1 MTYRRLP
8 PLNAVRAF
16 EATARHLSVTRAAGE
31 LAVTPGAV
39 SRQVRELERHL
50 RMELF
55 HRSHAGL
62 TLTTGGQALFAAT
75 REALDRIAEG
85 AMLARRS
92 ARARQRLRVGA
103 YSLFAS
109 RWLIPRWQRMRERHP
124 ELEVELVTTNDALEL
139 VPQRFDAVIAVADDR
154 PRPGLTVVPIVP
166 IETVPVCAPALVKGG
181 TFDLAG
187 QHLLHSRQRPQDW
200 RRWLEAA
207 GIAGVEPEAGS
218 IFESIGVAIDAAAEG
233 LGVALAIRALI
244 DGDLA
249 SGRVVAPIPFQRRTS
264 RSFVLMHDAARA
276 ADVALAAFRNWLV
289 AEAAGSEDAGRMAA
303 RPASPKPSRDGSRP

>member
-31 LAVTPGAV
+31 LGVTPGAV

-50 RMELF
+50 RMDLF
-55 HRSHAGL
+55 RRGPTGL
-62 TLTTGGQALFAAT
+62 TLTVGGEALFAAA
-75 REALDRIAEG
+75 REALDRIADG
-85 AMLARRS
+85 ALQAKQS
-92 ARARQRLRVGA
+92 ARARRRLRVGA

-109 RWLIPRWQRMRERHP
+109 RWLIPRWQRLRERHP
-124 ELEVELVTTNDALEL
+124 GLEVELVTTNDALEL
-139 VPQRFDAVIAVADDR
+139 VPQRFDAVVVVADDR
-154 PRPGLTVVPIVP
+154 FRPGVSVVPILP
-166 IETVPVCAPALVKGG
+166 IETVPVCAPALVHGG
-181 TFDLAG
+181 TLDLRG

-207 GIAGVEPEAGS
+207 GIAGVDPEAGS
-218 IFESIGVAIDAAAEG
+218 VFESIGVAVDAAAEG

-249 SGRVVAPIPFQRRTS
+249 SGRVVVPIPFCRRTS

-276 ADVALAAFRNWLV
+276 ADAALAAFRDWLV
-289 AEAAGSEDAGRMAA
+289 AEAAG
-303 RPASPKPSRDGSRP
+303 